1 MNLEVVMTRR
11 NPERNTFLDDATQ
24 KLNELVQERDKLA
37 TELASLDEK
46 IAGLQ
51 TYVAEASAGS
61 VTSITRATLSP
72 VVKIEKAPK
81 FRGKQIILVLDILK
95 SSGVPQTLDGIIAES
110 KERGTEINRD
120 SLRSQL
126 ARASVKG
133 PVVKRGEYYVYK
145 EVSEQR

>member
-1 MNLEVVMTRR
+1 MTRQ
-11 NPERNTFLDDATQ
+11 ENTFLDDAAQ
-24 KLNELVQERDKLA
+24 KLDELVQERDKLVA
-37 TELASLDEK
+37 EVASLDDQ

-61 VTSITRATLSP
+61 VTSVTSVTFSP
-72 VVKIEKAPK
+72 VVKIERAPK
-81 FRGKQIILVLDILK
+81 FRGKKIILVLDILK

-110 KERGTEINRD
+110 KERGVEINRN